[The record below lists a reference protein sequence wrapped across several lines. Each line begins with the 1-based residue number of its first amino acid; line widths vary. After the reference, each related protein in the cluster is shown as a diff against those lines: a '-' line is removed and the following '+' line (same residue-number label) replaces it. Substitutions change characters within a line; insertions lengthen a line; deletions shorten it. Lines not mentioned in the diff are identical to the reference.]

1 MILLK
6 DYDKLKKEIQRIF
19 KNIDT
24 LLPSLESLTKDMDKV
39 YEILR
44 YQNLNVT
51 GQEYSVLY
59 DSFVS
64 AFEDSE
70 IEGKLLDVIES
81 LKEMQNHRGD
91 I

>member
-6 DYDKLKKEIQRIF
+6 DYEKLKKEIQRIF

-24 LLPSLESLTKDMDKV
+24 LLPSLESLTKDIDKI

-70 IEGKLLDVIES
+70 IEDKLLDVIES
-81 LKEMQNHRGD
+81 LKEMQNHRGN

>member
-59 DSFVS
+59 GSFVS

-81 LKEMQNHRGD
+81 LKEMQNHRGN

>member
-19 KNIDT
+19 KKIDT

-70 IEGKLLDVIES
+70 IEDKLLDVIES
-81 LKEMQNHRGD
+81 LKEMQNHRGN

>member
-1 MILLK
+1 MK

-24 LLPSLESLTKDMDKV
+24 LLPSLESLTKDMDKI

-51 GQEYSVLY
+51 EQEYSVLY

-64 AFEDSE
+64 AFEDTD
-70 IEGKLLDVIES
+70 IEGRMLDVIES
-81 LKEMQNHRGD
+81 LKEMQNHRGN

>member
-1 MILLK
+1 MK

>member
-24 LLPSLESLTKDMDKV
+24 LLPSLESLTKDMDKI

-51 GQEYSVLY
+51 EQEYSVLY

-64 AFEDSE
+64 AFEDTD
-70 IEGKLLDVIES
+70 IEGRMLDVIES
-81 LKEMQNHRGD
+81 LKEMQNHRGN